1 MAPVRAPVF
10 LGPDTGRKKAVS
22 HPQTS
27 SILMIC
33 LGNIC
38 RSPSAE
44 AVFRQR
50 LAIAELGWEIDSAG
64 TGNWHVGQPPDARAI
79 AAASARGLDLGDL
92 RARQVRAGDFH
103 RFTYI
108 FAMDQQNLDDLIAI
122 RPKGGVMPVL
132 LLDYS
137 PKASL
142 REVPDP
148 YYGGAEGFST
158 MLDLIEGAAD
168 GFVHAIIKP

>member
-10 LGPDTGRKKAVS
+10 LDPDAGRKKAVN

-50 LAIAELGWEIDSAG
+50 LAIAELDWEIDSAG

-79 AAASARGLDLGDL
+79 AAARTRGLDLGGL
-92 RARQVRAGDFH
+92 RARQVQASDFH

-108 FAMDQQNLDDLIAI
+108 FAMDQQNLDDLTAM
-122 RPKGGVMPVL
+122 RPKDGVKPVL

-137 PKASL
+137 PTASM

-158 MLDLIEGAAD
+158 MLDLIEDAAD
-168 GFVHAIIKP
+168 GFIEAIIKP